1 MRRPTFIARQAS
13 CPTGLLGRL
22 LGKIM
27 AVETASAND
36 KALELLGIDPNDR
49 VLEIG
54 FGHGRTIARAATL
67 ASAGF
72 VAGVEVSAA
81 MLQMATR
88 YNQHLIKAGRVALHL
103 TQSSAIPYPDRSF
116 DRILAVH
123 TLYFWTEPLV
133 HLLEI
138 FRVMKD
144 DARLVLCFTP
154 KEDPQMVNQFPATV
168 YRFYSIDDV
177 HGFLTDTG
185 FGEIHLVRQSVAARH
200 LVFAS
205 ARRPQNSGD

>member
-36 KALELLGIDPNDR
+36 KALELLDIGPNDR

-72 VAGVEVSAA
+72 VAGVEVSAT

-88 YNQHLIKAGRVALHL
+88 YNQHLINAGRVALYL
-103 TQSSAIPYPDRSF
+103 TQSSVIPYPDRSF
-116 DRILAVH
+116 DRVLAVH

-133 HLLEI
+133 HLQEI
-138 FRVMKD
+138 YRVMKD
-144 DARLVLCFTP
+144 DARLVLCFTS
-154 KEDPQMVNQFPATV
+154 KEDSQVVNQFPATV
-168 YRFYSIDDV
+168 YRFYNTDEV
-177 HGFLTDTG
+177 VQQLREVGFS
-185 FGEIHLVRQSVAARH
+185 EISLERQHIRPRSLAFAVAHRH
-200 LVFAS
+200 E
-205 ARRPQNSGD
+205 